1 MPQLS
6 LSRFPLPASPEGR
19 PLDIVNRGTSLAVI
33 ACHGKWRKD
42 GVTPELLHPLSV
54 QRLLARAGI
63 EDERIHAAA
72 LLHDALEAN
81 PGPRGELL
89 RTQIG
94 ISLGAE
100 VLAMVDALTEP
111 DAPELSRAERKALQL
126 QRITH
131 APWNVK
137 VIKLADVVASFQEG
151 PAPNWSVDDAA
162 RYVHQRCRLV
172 DQVLRPSSAALV
184 CEFEVALAGPVWR
197 AALAASG
204 VGTREVHRHV

>member
-6 LSRFPLPASPEGR
+6 LSRFPLPASPEGH
-19 PLDIVNRGTSLAVI
+19 PLDIVNRGTALACI
-33 ACHGKWRKD
+33 AHHDQTRKD
-42 GVTPELLHPLSV
+42 GVTPQLLHVLSV

-72 LLHDALEAN
+72 LLHDAVEDN

-89 RTQIG
+89 RKHIG

-111 DAPELSRAERKALQL
+111 DAPELSRAERKARQL

-151 PAPNWSVDDAA
+151 PALHWSIDDAA
-162 RYVHQRCRLV
+162 RYVQQRCRLV

-184 CEFEVALAGPVWR
+184 HEFEAALAGPAWR
-197 AALAASG
+197 AALAASE
-204 VGTREVHRHV
+204 VGTREVTRHD